1 MKRCFV
7 CHYHEI
13 GLKGDNRSFFE
24 KRLAENIRIALAD
37 LPSKE
42 VRRIQGRIL
51 VGLPEGVEPAQ
62 VEEIGARLQ
71 NVFGLVSASPAWM
84 VKQDL
89 EAIQD
94 LLWREMQARTFESF
108 CVRARRAEKRFPLN
122 SQQINERVGA
132 FLLERSGRRVRLE
145 EPDLTCHI
153 ELVSDVAIVY
163 FEKLPAVGGLPTG
176 SSGKAVV
183 LISGGIDS
191 PVAAYKVMKRGCR
204 AVFAHFH
211 SFPHTTLDAQE
222 KVRKIVRVLARY
234 QGETELHLVPFAEAQ
249 RQIVALTPPET
260 RVVLY
265 RRLMLRLAEHIARK
279 RGALALV
286 TGDSIG
292 QVASQTLENLGAIGA
307 VAQLPLLRPLVG
319 DDKEEIIGQARRIGT
334 FELST
339 IAEVDCC
346 SLFVPR
352 HPETRCTPTEAAE
365 REAALDL
372 ETIMREALEASV
384 VERIS
389 WTAPAG

>member
-24 KRLAENIRIALAD
+24 KRLAGNIKSAIAD
-37 LPSKE
+37 LPHDN

-51 VGLPEGVEPAQ
+51 VGLPGSIESAEL
-62 VEEIGARLQ
+62 EEIGRRLQ
-71 NVFGLVSASPAWM
+71 RTFGLVSASPGWI
-84 VKQDL
+84 VEQNL
-89 EAIQD
+89 EAIQESI
-94 LLWREMQARTFESF
+94 WRQMESRAFETF

-132 FLLERSGRRVRLE
+132 FLRERSGRRVRLE

-153 ELVSDVAIVY
+153 ELVGDLAILY
-163 FEKLPAVGGLPTG
+163 FDKLPAAGGLPTG
-176 SSGKAVV
+176 CSGKVVV

-191 PVAAYKVMKRGCR
+191 PVAAYRVMKRGCR
-204 AVFAHFH
+204 AVFVHFH

-222 KVRKIVRVLARY
+222 KVRQIVRILARH
-234 QGETELHLVPFAEAQ
+234 QGESDLYLVPFAEAQ
-249 RQIVALTPPET
+249 RQIVAMTPPET

-265 RRLMLRLAEHIARK
+265 RRLMLRLAERIARE
-279 RGALALV
+279 RAALALV

-292 QVASQTLENLGAIGA
+292 QVASQTLENLAAIGA

-319 DDKEEIIGQARRIGT
+319 DDKEEIIAQARRIGT
-334 FELST
+334 FDVST

-346 SLFVPR
+346 SLFIPR
-352 HPETRCTPTEAAE
+352 HPETRASAA
-365 REAALDL
+365 AAAQLETSLDL
-372 ETIMREALEASV
+372 ERIVREALEASV
-384 VERIS
+384 LESIS
-389 WTAPAG
+389 